1 MPGVRLQET
10 GAVLEFINNWGAGD
24 PRPATQG
31 VPQSPAAP
39 SPDLAFRL
47 DGNAAEWSLIT
58 RARRAE
64 TSGDQNVSWSFNAQ
78 TAEVQLDAQLTTA
91 AGSVFQYR
99 LEAPPTLHVDRVA
112 VLAEGANKLARWSQD
127 ADGHVFVFL
136 KGPVS
141 GRHELQLHGQMPLTM
156 KRNFALPHVRL
167 EEVRIQNSLV
177 NLYRQPDVLVEV
189 SGVAGLADVKTTAG
203 DAGQEGPD
211 PGYWAAHR
219 ARRGRPVRSFYAD
232 MAAASPVLLTI
243 RANRPRVQAEQVTRI
258 TCEESQWR
266 TACEFRL
273 QVSDGLLDSI
283 ELDVPASWKE
293 GLKTSP
299 AMVAAFAASSQ
310 ERANLVLSPSAAISG
325 EGTFTLVGPPLAAT
339 RFAVPRVTLKN
350 VPGVKRNIVLPRTA
364 DQRPVAWAL
373 QNLRPRDSK
382 TRASDDT
389 VEYDVV
395 GEPWQAVL
403 LPPQKTAAT
412 TRITQADVRY
422 AWQADG
428 RCLGAAL
435 LDVETAGA
443 IDCPLELP
451 PGFELL
457 QLTVDGLPVDT
468 VRGPSVGGALT
479 GTWVVPLASHDHGN
493 MVPAVARVELLFF
506 AESAIARA
514 SAGWSRRCSFHA
526 PKLGDLP
533 VERTAWT
540 IASPRTLRPL
550 VVGEGQGSL
559 TPASAGNAAA
569 GDIAAEWQRFV
580 EEGQASVYC
589 NSSGPVDAITLDYRP
604 IAAQA
609 WLPRFVGIAGFL
621 IIVGLAALLVR
632 RHSQTGSRLW
642 SWFARW
648 PYLFGVGVGL
658 AWWLWLSPSAVG
670 LLIVL
675 AVLARQFLPW
685 RRSSRPAALGTH
697 HAPP

>member
-58 RARRAE
+58 CARRAE

-211 PGYWAAHR
+211 PGYWAPHR
-219 ARRGRPVRSFYAD
+219 LRRGRPVRSFYAD

-412 TRITQADVRY
+412 TAHH
-422 AWQADG
+422 AG
-428 RCLGAAL
+428 RCAL
-435 LDVETAGA
+435 RLAG
-443 IDCPLELP
+443 
-451 PGFELL
+451 
-457 QLTVDGLPVDT
+457 
-468 VRGPSVGGALT
+468 R
-479 GTWVVPLASHDHGN
+479 
-493 MVPAVARVELLFF
+493 
-506 AESAIARA
+506 
-514 SAGWSRRCSFHA
+514 
-526 PKLGDLP
+526 
-533 VERTAWT
+533 
-540 IASPRTLRPL
+540 RPL
-550 VVGEGQGSL
+550 PG
-559 TPASAGNAAA
+559 
-569 GDIAAEWQRFV
+569 R
-580 EEGQASVYC
+580 
-589 NSSGPVDAITLDYRP
+589 
-604 IAAQA
+604 
-609 WLPRFVGIAGFL
+609 
-621 IIVGLAALLVR
+621 GLA
-632 RHSQTGSRLW
+632 
-642 SWFARW
+642 
-648 PYLFGVGVGL
+648 
-658 AWWLWLSPSAVG
+658 
-670 LLIVL
+670 
-675 AVLARQFLPW
+675 
-685 RRSSRPAALGTH
+685 
-697 HAPP
+697 